1 MAINRNR
8 ICSLRLVILLFAF
21 SAGDLAMAQS
31 AKLVQDK
38 DVGVRLSIPSNWE
51 YRSRDRDIFID
62 CAPGKDDRGR
72 PACYITVGKRKAPL
86 DQKAVTDADRARWK
100 GWSSTDSSSPIIST
114 RDFKVAGFPAYEVVK
129 RSGIKRDSPRD
140 RRVFILVPGTGVFD
154 VSFVTMLDDADY
166 DRYNPAFATAIDTLT
181 PLK

>member
-129 RSGIKRDSPRD
+129 RSLRYALRRRVAHLPVCRVANRCCRSRSPRD
-140 RRVFILVPGTGVFD
+140 YFRGVS
-154 VSFVTMLDDADY
+154 VSIAVANAGLY
-166 DRYNPAFATAIDTLT
+166 RS
-181 PLK
+181 